1 MQIWVTKKY
10 YKKIFTYS
18 PRFSTLWLTSLL
30 SIQPLRLPEK
40 LIRWVLQFWHLFI
53 LNREIRLKSVL
64 PSFEEEERK
73 SVPPWTHTSF
83 YIPGICQHISINC
96 TKTDTS
102 GPEEYSKVM
111 GELSIRNSAKF
122 FRKFAR
128 RKSERK
134 HRIGKGNCLLKTQL

>member
-1 MQIWVTKKY
+1 MGLNSILTFIHNKSRN
-10 YKKIFTYS
+10 KI
-18 PRFSTLWLTSLL
+18 
-30 SIQPLRLPEK
+30 E
-40 LIRWVLQFWHLFI
+40 LI
-53 LNREIRLKSVL
+53 
-64 PSFEEEERK
+64 
-73 SVPPWTHTSF
+73 
-83 YIPGICQHISINC
+83 YC

-134 HRIGKGNCLLKTQL
+134 HKIGKGNCLLKTQL